1 MIFVDFALYF
11 LKKNTVD
18 GYNVFSQGK
27 TGKKFTDY
35 ASASHPCMQKAL
47 FPSLFFLAQHALYLK
62 GFINDLF

>member
-11 LKKNTVD
+11 FKKNTVD

-47 FPSLFFLAQHALYLK
+47 FPSLSFF
-62 GFINDLF
+62 